1 MAQRLNGRPRW
12 GTRAVRGTGLLTCL
26 LLVAAVA
33 VPAPAGAVS
42 DNGTAAY
49 NALIQDYGNT
59 FKTQGH
65 TDLILVNDYPCTL
78 SGHFACSNANTSW
91 NYWWEANALQS
102 LLDDAQ
108 RQGYEGQPSS
118 TDLTDAEELVQGI
131 ADINSSSSQSGG
143 MCSSNNA
150 LDRCW
155 NDDMAWMG
163 LSVLRLWDMTS
174 NSTYLT
180 DAESLFNQIY
190 STYGVCNSPG
200 VPWQYAGGNNCQKNT
215 AANATAAILGAELY
229 NRTGT
234 TAYLN
239 DAENLMSFMTT
250 YLVQTSGEV
259 EDTVYFNANGTV
271 SSISDT
277 SGGWT
282 YNQGTLIG
290 AGAAL
295 YLAEYAAN
303 RGGNYSQYLTDA
315 QNTTNYVLTE
325 WPTVLPKGG
334 ANGGCGYGTGGG
346 QGDCGL
352 FNGVLIRYAEK
363 MLQLDGDHTT
373 LYNWLQSNATDAY
386 TCAQSS
392 NLYGP
397 DWTCNSGNAASYEPL
412 DLSTD
417 LSGVYVEN
425 VSQFV
430 GSGDAVYYA
439 ADGIHTAGVYQNAT
453 GYTGWGFI
461 GGWNTSGQYDEVN
474 IDAHTAG
481 TYTLTFRYSAATGAA
496 SRNLYLN
503 GVSAG
508 AISFP
513 GTSTWS
519 SWQTV
524 STNVS
529 LQAGVNT
536 VELEDSDGIYLNM
549 DAYQASCAS
558 GCTTY

>member
-1 MAQRLNGRPRW
+1 MPSGDRRSH
-12 GTRAVRGTGLLTCL
+12 RAWSGLLASLALVVPL
-26 LLVAAVA
+26 LL
-33 VPAPAGAVS
+33 PIPAGAVS

-49 NALIQDYGNT
+49 SALMNDYGHF
-59 FKTQGH
+59 FKSAGH
-65 TDLILVNDYPCTL
+65 QDLILKNDYPCTL
-78 SGHFACSNANTSW
+78 SGQFACSNANTSW
-91 NYWWEANALQS
+91 NYWWQANALQS

-143 MCSSNNA
+143 MCSTNNA

-174 NSTYLT
+174 TSTYLN
-180 DAESLFNQIY
+180 DAEGLFNQIY
-190 STYGVCNSPG
+190 STYGVCSSPG
-200 VPWQYAGGNNCQKNT
+200 VPWQYSGGNNCQKNT
-215 AANATAAILGAELY
+215 AANATSAILGAELY
-229 NRTGT
+229 VRTGNT
-234 TAYLN
+234 TYLN
-239 DAENLMSFMTT
+239 DAENLMSFMMT
-250 YLVQTSGEV
+250 YLVQSNGEV
-259 EDTVYFNANGTV
+259 QDTVTFNSNGTV
-271 SSISDT
+271 GSVSDT

-295 YLAEYAAN
+295 YLAEFAAN
-303 RGGNYSQYLTDA
+303 RGGNYGQYLTDA
-315 QNTTNYVLTE
+315 QNTMNYVLTE

-352 FNGVLIRYAEK
+352 FNGILIRYAQA
-363 MLQLDGDHTT
+363 LSQLDGDHTA
-373 LYNWLQSNATDAY
+373 LHNWLQSNASKAY
-386 TCAQSS
+386 QCAQSG

-397 DWTCNSGNAASYEPL
+397 DWTCNTGNASTYEPL
-412 DLSTD
+412 DLSTN

-425 VSQFV
+425 VSQFL
-430 GSGDAVYYA
+430 GSGIADYEGE
-439 ADGIHTAGVYQNAT
+439 DGIHTAGVYQNAT
-453 GYTGWGFI
+453 GYSGWGFI
-461 GGWNTSGQYDEVN
+461 GGWNTAGQYDEV
-474 IDAHTAG
+474 APYVHSAG

-496 SRNLYLN
+496 SRNLYVN
-503 GVSAG
+503 GTLIGTVSFA
-508 AISFP
+508 
-513 GTSTWS
+513 GTSSWS

-529 LQAGVNT
+529 LNAGTNT
-536 VELEDSDGIYLNM
+536 VELEDSDGIYLNI
-549 DAYQASCAS
+549 DDYQLTCAS